1 MTKLIKFEKT
11 GCNPCTM
18 VQNFLDANDVKV
30 EKIDV
35 FANPQLAGKFDIGTV
50 PTVILVDDNE
60 VEIERSIGYK
70 PNELESLISQL

>member
-18 VQNFLDANDVKV
+18 VQNFLDSNDVEV
-30 EKIDV
+30 EKVDV
-35 FANPQLAGKFDIGTV
+35 FDNPQLAGKFDIGTV
-50 PTVILVDDNE
+50 PTVILVDNND

-70 PNELESLISQL
+70 PHELESLISQL